1 MSIKSKIIH
10 TLSVGHHYESLLK
23 FRNQFVEPEP
33 KKKRKI
39 GNRNGDRITDCDKG
53 KDYRYSPTPPSPGVS
68 LVGDQLNAALPII
81 QSFYWDQNSADT
93 LFNLYMYVIK
103 KFKNYVFRH
112 NLTKNGI
119 SPSFLSLSIASFSVS
134 PRRLKF
140 SSLSSLCILTAPSSA
155 DRWTDEFPW

>member
-1 MSIKSKIIH
+1 MNLYWNFEINSS
-10 TLSVGHHYESLLK
+10 
-23 FRNQFVEPEP
+23 NQNQ

-39 GNRNGDRITDCDKG
+39 GNRNGDRITDCDKR

-68 LVGDQLNAALPII
+68 LVGDQLNAALRII

>member
-33 KKKRKI
+33 KKRKI

-68 LVGDQLNAALPII
+68 LVGDQLNAALRII

-93 LFNLYMYVIK
+93 LFYLYMYVIK
-103 KFKNYVFRH
+103 KFENYVFRH

>member
-33 KKKRKI
+33 KKRKI

-68 LVGDQLNAALPII
+68 LVGDQLNAALRII

>member
-23 FRNQFVEPEP
+23 FRNQFVEPER
-33 KKKRKI
+33 KKRKI

-68 LVGDQLNAALPII
+68 LVGDQLNAALRII

-103 KFKNYVFRH
+103 QFKNYVFRH

-119 SPSFLSLSIASFSVS
+119 RPSFLSLSIASFSVS

>member
-33 KKKRKI
+33 KKRKI

-53 KDYRYSPTPPSPGVS
+53 KDYRYSPTPPSPGVL
-68 LVGDQLNAALPII
+68 LVGDQLNAALRII

>member
-33 KKKRKI
+33 KKRKI

-68 LVGDQLNAALPII
+68 LVGDQLNAALRII

-93 LFNLYMYVIK
+93 VFNLYMYVIK

>member
-68 LVGDQLNAALPII
+68 LVGDQLNAALRII

-103 KFKNYVFRH
+103 KVVFRH

>member
-33 KKKRKI
+33 KRRKI

-53 KDYRYSPTPPSPGVS
+53 KDYRYSLTPPSPGVS
-68 LVGDQLNAALPII
+68 LVGDQLNAALRII

-103 KFKNYVFRH
+103 KFKNYVFKH